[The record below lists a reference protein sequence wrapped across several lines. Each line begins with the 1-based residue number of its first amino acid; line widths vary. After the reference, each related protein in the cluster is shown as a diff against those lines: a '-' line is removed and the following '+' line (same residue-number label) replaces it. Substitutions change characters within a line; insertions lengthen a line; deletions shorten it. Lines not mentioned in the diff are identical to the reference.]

1 MGVAP
6 HGGCR
11 RGAFSGHVDPDDM
24 SLQVMLMFRTVECVR
39 GNAMPCW
46 PAHYSWNIIPKNNV
60 QYAKRCARLWDGCL
74 VRWFIGWVRCVDRM
88 GRGLQCLGGGGAGR
102 LGAHLVRNSR
112 RGQAAPDAKYVS
124 YRSTMVVTWAWCSRL
139 QRCSSLG
146 RFPKHSDG
154 FLLHGMWLQHSRFQG
169 SGLEGSA
176 GLCA

>member
-1 MGVAP
+1 
-6 HGGCR
+6 
-11 RGAFSGHVDPDDM
+11 
-24 SLQVMLMFRTVECVR
+24 
-39 GNAMPCW
+39 MPCW

-60 QYAKRCARLWDGCL
+60 CKTMCPPL
-74 VRWFIGWVRCVDRM
+74 GWVLGALVD
-88 GRGLQCLGGGGAGR
+88 GVGEVGGQDGARPTVFAWGGAGR

-146 RFPKHSDG
+146 RFPKHSDC

-169 SGLEGSA
+169 SGLKGSA
-176 GLCA
+176 GVCA